1 MSNNE
6 QSTKKKPTAKIR
18 VGSITISIFENE
30 GKKGTFCTGSVD
42 RRYRDAE
49 GNWHSTTTHGEL
61 DLLSLAKAAL
71 LAHTK
76 IQELQAKSE

>member
-6 QSTKKKPTAKIR
+6 QTATKKPVAKIR
-18 VGSITISIFENE
+18 VGSIIISIFENE
-30 GKKGTFCTGSVD
+30 GKNGTYRTGSVD

-49 GNWHSTTTHGEL
+49 GNWHSTSNHGEH

-71 LAHTK
+71 LAHSK
-76 IQELQAKSE
+76 IQELQASAE